1 MDTHTIFLNLRKSGF
16 SIDHSEEI
24 LGAIKESGQQCDF
37 ATRSDLKELRQELRF
52 EMTYLEHR
60 LINKVGAIVIGTAS
74 VMMFLDRFLPSFQ

>member
-16 SIDHSEEI
+16 TIDNSEAI

-52 EMTYLEHR
+52 EMTHLEHR

-74 VMMFLDRFLPSFQ
+74 VMMFLDQALK

>member
-16 SIDHSEEI
+16 TIDHSEAI

-37 ATRSDLKELRQELRF
+37 ATRGDLKELRQELRF
-52 EMTYLEHR
+52 EMTHLEHR

-74 VMMFLDRFLPSFQ
+74 VMMFLNNFFDRFN